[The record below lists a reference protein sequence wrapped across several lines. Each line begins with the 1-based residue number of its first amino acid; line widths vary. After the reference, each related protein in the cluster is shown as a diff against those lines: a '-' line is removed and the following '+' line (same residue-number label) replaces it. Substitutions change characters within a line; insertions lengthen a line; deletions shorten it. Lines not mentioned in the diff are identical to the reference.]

1 MMDRVMVVM
10 KMGRNE
16 IHLMK
21 YLFS

>member
-1 MMDRVMVVM
+1 MIDRVMMVM

-16 IHLMK
+16 MHLMK

>member
-1 MMDRVMVVM
+1 MMDRVMMVM
-10 KMGRNE
+10 KIGRNK